1 MGANIRFHEWWIERG
16 LRARATRGIRPPVV
30 DPLQETLNPL
40 PEDGRSVKDRRQLV
54 PALGLREYW
63 YPALP
68 SHKVPTRKA
77 VYWKMLGEE
86 LAFFRKADGSVAAV
100 SDICPHRGASLSRG
114 RQFYPGTLSCP
125 YHGATFDAEGTCKAF
140 ITEGPDSKMVGDLKV
155 RAYPVQEHKGW
166 VFVWMGREAPAPIE
180 QDVPPEFFEPD
191 TTLVLTTYTYW
202 RSSWILAIENQDDP
216 HNALYAHRNSL
227 MQLMSPRFRAR
238 TPTGPRA
245 KLIEDRALVIL
256 NMNQKY
262 YADENGEIPYQ
273 MYYPGVNGVWP
284 LSKWRK
290 RVWAL
295 FAPYYKHIV
304 WRPSRLGRKFEV
316 DAEEWGKGRGGS
328 WHLPSIVRR
337 NFNTYMFSRWAV
349 PVDAELSRIVYMH
362 ARRTRFAA
370 TRVALRAWWRL
381 YYNWW
386 NYYNFSGADDKVASP
401 SRYWTPES
409 LSATDSHLVLL
420 RRLITERS
428 RDAKL
433 RFERGQKPEKA
444 DHVTTPAERDG
455 VGRQTGIGMDP
466 TDDRLDDLPEFD
478 GGRDSAVPIFIADR
492 NSRERGR

>member
-1 MGANIRFHEWWIERG
+1 VGANIRIHEWRVERE
-16 LRARATRGIRPPVV
+16 LRKNATRGIRPPAV
-30 DPLQETLNPL
+30 DPLHETLNPL
-40 PEDGRSVKDRRQLV
+40 PPEGEQIKDRRQLI

-63 YPALP
+63 WPALP
-68 SHKVPTRKA
+68 SSKVPTGRKPI
-77 VYWKMLGEE
+77 YWKMLGEE
-86 LAFFRKADGSVAAV
+86 LAFFRDEYGKVAAI
-100 SDICPHRGASLSRG
+100 SDVCPHRGASMSQG
-114 RQFYPGTLSCP
+114 TSFYRGTLSCP
-125 YHGATFDAEGTCKAF
+125 YHGATFDRTGTCKAF
-140 ITEGPDSKMVGDLKV
+140 ITEGPDSKMVNDLRI

-166 VFVWMGREAPAPIE
+166 VFVWMGREEPAPIE

-191 TTLVLTTYTYW
+191 TTIVLTTYTYW

-262 YADENGEIPYQ
+262 YADENGEVPFQ
-273 MYYPGVNGVWP
+273 MHYPGVNGTWP
-284 LSKWRK
+284 LTKWRQ
-290 RVWAL
+290 RVWKV
-295 FAPYYKHIV
+295 FAPYYKHVV
-304 WRPSRLGRKFEV
+304 WRKSRLNRKFDVE
-316 DAEEWGKGRGGS
+316 AEEWGKGRGSS
-328 WHLPSIVRR
+328 WHLPAIVRR

-370 TRVALRAWWRL
+370 TRAALRAWWRL

-401 SRYWTPES
+401 CRYWTPES
-409 LSATDSHLVLL
+409 LSATDSHLVML

-433 RFERGQKPEKA
+433 RFARGQKPENAEK
-444 DHVTTPAERDG
+444 VTTPPEHSGIERQVE
-455 VGRQTGIGMDP
+455 VGMNPI
-466 TDDRLDDLPEFD
+466 DDRLDDVGDFE
-478 GGRDSAVPIFIADR
+478 GGRDTAVPMFISDAKR
-492 NSRERGR
+492 

>member
-1 MGANIRFHEWWIERG
+1 MGANIRIHEWRTERR
-16 LRARATRGIRPPVV
+16 LRAGATRGIRPPAV

-40 PEDGRSVKDRRQLV
+40 PDDGTPVKDRRQLV

-63 YPALP
+63 WPALP
-68 SHKVPTRKA
+68 SKKVRGKKP

-86 LAFFRKADGSVAAV
+86 IAFFRDTDGSVAAIT
-100 SDICPHRGASLSRG
+100 DICPHRGASMSRG
-114 RQFYPGTLSCP
+114 RSFYPGTLSCP
-125 YHGATFDAEGTCKAF
+125 YHGATFDRNGTCKAF
-140 ITEGPDSKMVGDLKV
+140 ITEGPDSKMVGDLKA
-155 RAYPVQEHKGW
+155 RSYPVQEHKGW
-166 VFVWMGREAPAPIE
+166 VFVWMGREEPAPIE
-180 QDVPPEFFEPD
+180 QDVPPEFFEPG

-202 RSSWILAIENQDDP
+202 RCSWILAIENQDDP

-245 KLIEDRALVIL
+245 KLVEDRALIIL

-262 YADENGEIPYQ
+262 YADENGVVPFQ
-273 MYYPGVNGVWP
+273 MYYPSVDGVWP
-284 LSKWRK
+284 LTKWRQRIWK
-290 RVWAL
+290 I
-295 FAPYYKHIV
+295 FSPYYKYVV
-304 WRPSRLGRKFEV
+304 WRPSRLRRTFDVE
-316 DAEEWGKGRGGS
+316 AEEWGRGRGGS
-328 WHLPSIVRR
+328 WHLPAIVRR

-362 ARRTRFAA
+362 ARRTRFAS
-370 TRVALRAWWRL
+370 TRAAIRAWWRL

-409 LSATDSHLVLL
+409 LSATDSHLVML

-433 RFERGQKPEKA
+433 RFARGQKPENA
-444 DHVTTPAERDG
+444 NGITTPAETDS
-455 VGRQTGIGMDP
+455 VSRQQHAGMAP
-466 TDDRLDDLPEFD
+466 PDDRLEDIPEYE
-478 GGRDSAVPIFIADR
+478 GGRTTAIPIFISDQK
-492 NSRERGR
+492 